1 MLILHFMET
10 ITPSLPHGHL
20 PRRITVARELS
31 DLTQAEL
38 SKRLRFKDR
47 QTLATIEAG
56 QRRVTAE
63 ELVAIAEAT
72 GQDLDFFTDP
82 YRLVGEGAFSYRAAD
97 TVEDELNTFEQKAGN
112 WLALWRQLGESRGES
127 ASLLRPRLA
136 INLNSTFEEAQAAGE
151 AVGREL
157 QLGDIPAEKLV
168 SALERKFNLLVLEVD
183 MPKGVSGAAVQL
195 ATGDAIL
202 INRVESPGRKNFDLA
217 HELFHVLTWDALPP
231 ERVDRLNPTGY
242 KQKRTEQLADNFA
255 GALLMPAA
263 ELKPRWEKLQAQS
276 SLKNTLS
283 VLAEHFHVSVVAVGW
298 RLVALGW
305 LKAEELTSSVLRS
318 ASKTPKAA
326 SSPLFS
332 QRYIERIAWGIDRGE
347 LSVKRLLGLLHL
359 GLEEFRACCQAY
371 RVKVDIGL

>member
-1 MLILHFMET
+1 MA
-10 ITPSLPHGHL
+10 
-20 PRRITVARELS
+20 AR
-31 DLTQAEL
+31 DKCNFTQAEL
-38 SKRLRFKDR
+38 SRHLGFKDR
-47 QTLATIEAG
+47 QTLTTIEAG
-56 QRRVTAE
+56 QRRVTPE

-97 TVEDELNTFEQKAGN
+97 TVADDLDAFEERAGN
-112 WLALWRQLGESRGES
+112 WLALWRQLGQSRGET
-127 ASLLRPRLA
+127 ASVLRPRLA
-136 INLNSTFEEAQAAGE
+136 INEHSIFEDAQAAGE
-151 AVGREL
+151 AVGREF

-168 SALERKFNLLVLEVD
+168 SALERKFNLLVLDVD

-202 INRVESPGRKNFDLA
+202 INRAESPGRKNFDLA

-263 ELKPRWEKLQAQS
+263 ELKPRWEKMMAQLP
-276 SLKNTLS
+276 LKNTLA
-283 VLAEHFHVSVVAVGW
+283 VLAEHFQVSVAAVGW
-298 RLVALGW
+298 RVVALGW
-305 LKAEELTSSVLRS
+305 LKAEELTATALRT

-332 QRYIERIAWGIDRGE
+332 QRFIERMAWGIDRGE

-359 GLEEFRACCQAY
+359 GLDDFRACCQTY
-371 RVKVDIGL
+371 RVKVEIGL

>member
-1 MLILHFMET
+1 MDSTTTAH
-10 ITPSLPHGHL
+10 PHAHL
-20 PRRITVARELS
+20 PRRIIAAREKRGLS
-31 DLTQAEL
+31 QADL
-38 SKRLRFKDR
+38 SKHLGFKDR
-47 QTLATIEAG
+47 QTLAAIEAG

-63 ELVAIAEAT
+63 ELVAIAKITQQE
-72 GQDLDFFTDP
+72 LDFFTDP
-82 YRLVGEGAFSYRAAD
+82 FRLVGEGAFSYRAAD
-97 TVEDELNTFEQKAGN
+97 TAEAELNAFEERAGN
-112 WLALWRQLGESRGES
+112 WLALWRQLGERRGES
-127 ASLLRPRLA
+127 PSLLRPRLA
-136 INLNSTFEEAQAAGE
+136 INARSTFEEAQAAGE
-151 AVGREL
+151 AVAREL

-168 SALERKFNLLVLEVD
+168 RALERKFNLLVLEVD

-202 INRVESPGRKNFDLA
+202 INRTESPGRKNFDLA

-263 ELKPRWEKLQAQS
+263 ELKPRWEKLRAQS

-283 VLAEHFHVSVVAVGW
+283 VLAEHFQMSVAAVGW
-298 RLVALGW
+298 RVVALGW
-305 LKAEELTSSVLRS
+305 LKAEELTATILRS
-318 ASKTPKAA
+318 ASKTAKAA

-332 QRYIERIAWGIDRGE
+332 QRFIDRMAWGIDRGE

-359 GLEEFRACCQAY
+359 GLDEFRACCQAY
-371 RVKVDIGL
+371 RVKVEIGL

>member
-1 MLILHFMET
+1 MET
-10 ITPSLPHGHL
+10 TTTSFPHAHL
-20 PRRITVARELS
+20 PRRITVAREIS

-38 SKRLRFKDR
+38 SKRLGFKDR

-97 TVEDELNTFEQKAGN
+97 TVEEDLNTFEQKAGS
-112 WLALWRQLGESRGES
+112 WLALWRQLGQSRGEP

-136 INLNSTFEEAQAAGE
+136 INLRSTFEEAQAAGE
-151 AVGREL
+151 AVGGEL

-202 INRVESPGRKNFDLA
+202 INRAESPGRKNFDLA

-231 ERVDRLNPTGY
+231 ERVDRLNPSGY

-263 ELKPRWEKLQAQS
+263 ELKPRWEKLMAQS

-283 VLAEHFHVSVVAVGW
+283 VLAEHFHVSVTAVGW
-298 RLVALGW
+298 RVVALGW
-305 LKAEELTSSVLRS
+305 LKAEELTPTVLRS
-318 ASKTPKAA
+318 AAKTPKAA

-332 QRYIERIAWGIDRGE
+332 QRFVERMAWGIDRGE
-347 LSVKRLLGLLHL
+347 LSVKRLLSLLHL
-359 GLEEFRACCQAY
+359 GLDDFRACCQTY

>member
-1 MLILHFMET
+1 MET
-10 ITPSLPHGHL
+10 ITVTLPHAHL
-20 PRRITVARELS
+20 PRRVTVAREKS
-31 DLTQAEL
+31 KLTQAEL
-38 SKRLRFKDR
+38 SKRLGFKDR
-47 QTLATIEAG
+47 QTLTAIEAG
-56 QRRVTAE
+56 QRQVTAE
-63 ELVAIAEAT
+63 ELVAVAEAT

-97 TVEDELNTFEQKAGN
+97 TEEAELDIFEERAGN
-112 WLALWRQLGESRGES
+112 WLALWRQLGESRGEA

-136 INLNSTFEEAQAAGE
+136 INHSSTFEDAQAAGE
-151 AVGREL
+151 AVGRDL
-157 QLGDIPAEKLV
+157 QLGDVPAEKLV
-168 SALERKFNLLVLEVD
+168 AALENKFNLLVLEVD

-202 INRVESPGRKNFDLA
+202 INRAESPGRKNFDLA

-263 ELKPRWEKLQAQS
+263 ELKPRWEKLRAQS
-276 SLKNTLS
+276 SLKSSLS
-283 VLAEHFHVSVVAVGW
+283 LLAEHFHVSVTAVGW
-298 RLVALGW
+298 RVVALGW
-305 LKAEELTSSVLRS
+305 MKAEELTPTVLRS
-318 ASKTPKAA
+318 TSKTPKAA

-332 QRYIERIAWGIDRGE
+332 QRYIERMAWGIDRGE

-359 GLEEFRACCQAY
+359 GLEDFRACCQAY
-371 RVKVDIGL
+371 RVKVKIGL

>member
-1 MLILHFMET
+1 MET
-10 ITPSLPHGHL
+10 TIATFPHPHL
-20 PRRITVARELS
+20 PRRITVAREKLKLS
-31 DLTQAEL
+31 QAEL
-38 SKRLRFKDR
+38 AKRLGFKDR
-47 QTLATIEAG
+47 QTLTAIEAG
-56 QRRVTAE
+56 QRRVSAK

-97 TVEDELNTFEQKAGN
+97 TVADDLDAFEERAGN

-136 INLNSTFEEAQAAGE
+136 INHSSTFEEAQAAGE

-168 SALERKFNLLVLEVD
+168 SALESEFNLLVLEVD

-195 ATGDAIL
+195 AAGDAIL
-202 INRVESPGRKNFDLA
+202 INRTESPGRKTFDLA

-255 GALLMPAA
+255 AALLMPVA
-263 ELKPRWEKLQAQS
+263 ELKPRWEKLLARS
-276 SLKNTLS
+276 NGKESLS
-283 VLAEHFHVSVVAVGW
+283 ALAEHFQVSPASVGW
-298 RLVALGW
+298 RVVALGW
-305 LKAEELTSSVLRS
+305 VKKDELPKVTTTKPKSELR
-318 ASKTPKAA
+318 PI
-326 SSPLFS
+326 FS
-332 QRYIERIAWGIDRGE
+332 GRFVERAAWGIARGE
-347 LSVKRLLGLLHL
+347 LSVQRLLRLLDL
-359 GLEEFRACCQAY
+359 GLDEFRACCKAY
-371 RVKVDIGL
+371 GVKAEIGL

>member
-1 MLILHFMET
+1 MET
-10 ITPSLPHGHL
+10 KIATLPHAHL
-20 PRRITVARELS
+20 PRRITVAREQLKLS
-31 DLTQAEL
+31 QAEL
-38 SKRLRFKDR
+38 AKRLGFRDR
-47 QTLATIEAG
+47 QTLTAIEAG
-56 QRRVTAE
+56 QRRVSAE
-63 ELVAIAEAT
+63 ELVAIAEAA

-97 TVEDELNTFEQKAGN
+97 TVEEELNTFEQKAGN
-112 WLALWRQLGESRGES
+112 WLALWRQLGEIRGES

-136 INLNSTFEEAQAAGE
+136 INLSSTFEEARAAGE

-168 SALERKFNLLVLEVD
+168 NALERKFNLLVLEVD

-202 INRVESPGRKNFDLA
+202 INRTESPGRKAFDLA

-231 ERVDRLNPTGY
+231 ERVDRLKPTGY

-255 GALLMPAA
+255 GALLMPTA
-263 ELKPRWEKLQAQS
+263 ELKPRWTKLRAQS
-276 SLKNTLS
+276 PLKHTLA
-283 VLAEHFHVSVVAVGW
+283 VLADHFHVSPAAVGW
-298 RLVALGW
+298 RAVALGW
-305 LKAEELTSSVLRS
+305 LKTEELTSAATKS
-318 ASKTPKAA
+318 ASKAPKAE

-359 GLEEFRACCQAY
+359 GLDDFRACCQAY
-371 RVKVDIGL
+371 RVKVEIGL

>member
-1 MLILHFMET
+1 MET
-10 ITPSLPHGHL
+10 TIATFPHAHL
-20 PRRITVARELS
+20 PRRITVAREKLKLS
-31 DLTQAEL
+31 QAEL
-38 SKRLRFKDR
+38 AKRLGFKDR
-47 QTLATIEAG
+47 QTLTAIEAG
-56 QRRVTAE
+56 QRRVSAE

-97 TVEDELNTFEQKAGN
+97 TEEAALNTFEERAGN
-112 WLALWRQLGESRGES
+112 WLALWRQLGQSRGET
-127 ASLLRPRLA
+127 ASVLRSRLA
-136 INLNSTFEEAQAAGE
+136 INEHSTFEDAQAAGE

-202 INRVESPGRKNFDLA
+202 INRTESPGRKAFDLA

-231 ERVDRLNPTGY
+231 ERVDRQNPTGY

-255 GALLMPAA
+255 GALLMPGA
-263 ELKPRWEKLQAQS
+263 ELKPRWEKLRTQS

-283 VLAEHFHVSVVAVGW
+283 VLAEHFHVSVAAVGW
-298 RLVALGW
+298 RVVALGW
-305 LKAEELTSSVLRS
+305 LKAGELTSTVLRT
-318 ASKTPKAA
+318 ASRPSQAA
-326 SSPLFS
+326 SSALFS
-332 QRYIERIAWGIDRGE
+332 QRYIERIAWGINRGE

-359 GLEEFRACCQAY
+359 GLDDFRACCEAY
-371 RVKVDIGL
+371 RVKVEIGL

>member
-1 MLILHFMET
+1 MET
-10 ITPSLPHGHL
+10 TIATFPHPHL
-20 PRRITVARELS
+20 PRRITVAREKLKLS
-31 DLTQAEL
+31 QAEL
-38 SKRLRFKDR
+38 AKRLGFKDR
-47 QTLATIEAG
+47 QTLTAIEAG
-56 QRRVTAE
+56 QRRVSAE

-97 TVEDELNTFEQKAGN
+97 TVADDLDAFEERAGN

-136 INLNSTFEEAQAAGE
+136 INHSSTFEEAQAAGE

-168 SALERKFNLLVLEVD
+168 SALESEFNLLVLEVD

-202 INRVESPGRKNFDLA
+202 INRTESPGRKAFDLA

-255 GALLMPAA
+255 GALLMPGA
-263 ELKPRWEKLQAQS
+263 ELKPRWDRLLAQS

-283 VLAEHFHVSVVAVGW
+283 VLADHFHVSVAAVGW
-298 RLVALGW
+298 RVVALGW
-305 LKAEELTSSVLRS
+305 LKADELTSTVLRS
-318 ASKTPKAA
+318 ASKTAQAA

-332 QRYIERIAWGIDRGE
+332 QRYIERMAWGIDRGE
-347 LSVKRLLGLLHL
+347 LSVKRLLNLLHL
-359 GLEEFRACCQAY
+359 GLDDFRACCQTY
-371 RVKVDIGL
+371 RVKVEIGL